1 MRDIASGVAV
11 IGMACRFPGA
21 PTVEHFWRNLKEGRE
36 SISFFDIDELEPD
49 LRQLAKDP
57 NYVRAGAIIDDIDLF
72 DAAFFKMSPREATL
86 MDPQHRLFLECAWTA
101 LESAGY
107 GDGESRGAVVGV
119 YAGSWASSY
128 TARAAAQV
136 ATPADEFQ
144 VLVGGGLDYL
154 TTVVSYKLNL
164 TGESVA
170 LQTACST
177 SLVAVHYAFQSLLD
191 GDIDMALAGGV
202 SIDARQK
209 TGYLYQDGMIFSP
222 DGHCRPFDRLGKGTV
237 RGYGLGLVVLKRLED
252 AIRDR
257 DYIHAVIKRTA
268 VNNDGH
274 HKIGYTAP
282 SGRGQTDVITTA
294 MVYADVRADSIG
306 YVEAHGTGTPLGDP
320 IEIEAL
326 ARAYGGVRPGTC
338 AVGSVKSNFGHLVE
352 AAGIAGLIKTVASLE
367 HAQIPPTV
375 HYREPN
381 PQINFAGTPFYVAD
395 RLLPW
400 RADAVRRAAVSSFG
414 IGGTNA
420 HAVLESWSP
429 PEPSH
434 GPPYVELVTL
444 SAESAEALAEM
455 RTALADWLKIHIETP
470 LGDVAFTLNTGRQ
483 AFRHRWACVAR
494 TKPEVLRALGDEDH
508 ANAPAGWSISHVADL
523 LPPRAR
529 FRPTLPLDLASLQ
542 ELARR
547 WSRGERID
555 WRPLYESR
563 TVRRTPLP
571 TYPFQRKRFWLDP
584 PARTVGPRGFG
595 PWLGQAAAAEVQG
608 PEERSELLLLAGES
622 DELLRRR
629 VDACRALAA
638 SPEVPSLS
646 ALCLI
651 ASSQAAGGHRIAVI
665 PRTREELAGL
675 LEAYAAGREDAR
687 LLRSA
692 APAADGRSVA
702 PATAE
707 PALAFVFSGQGGQ
720 WWAMGRDL
728 LREEPVFRRTL
739 EACAEV
745 LDRWT
750 GAPLLGVFSAPE
762 ATSRIGETDVAQP
775 AQFALQVGLAALWRS
790 WGIVPTA
797 VIGHSLGEIAAAHV
811 AGALSLE
818 DALAVVHHRSRLMK
832 RVAGKGRTAAVELP
846 MEEARRAIEGHEE
859 LLAVAGSNAPTAS
872 VLSGAPEALEEV
884 LEKLRAAGVFCR
896 ELRVDVA
903 FHSPQMDPLVPPLED
918 ALAAIRPRAA
928 AVPIYSTVTAAPI
941 DGAELGPRYWG
952 RNLREPFRFAE
963 ALGRMASDGHARFLE
978 ISPHPVLSAAIEQ
991 NLRQLG
997 REGAALPSLHRNWP
1011 DRDVLLRSLGALF
1024 TAGHAVA
1031 WPPLEAPQA
1040 AGAAAAPAA
1049 ERRLSTS
1056 QQVRALV
1063 ADVLLL
1069 PVDDL
1074 GEDVPLVDMG
1084 MDSVTGLSL
1093 LGKLEASFGVQINT
1107 NELLLLGTISRIA
1120 RRLEG
1125 GADVRVAEAVRVP
1138 LRSAPDPRVDMVMFP
1153 GAGGTALMLA
1163 PWSSANLIEDAEI
1176 SAMHP
1181 PGHGTDRRKP
1191 IRQMSELVDLYLKA
1205 LVPAKRPLVLVGYS
1219 LGGLVAYAIAHAL
1232 ERLGT
1237 PPRALVVS
1245 HTLPPPCWRE
1255 RMFSRDTRFEEIFGR
1270 LYESW
1275 GIDSQSRGAFLEAAR
1290 ADFELAESFEAPDT
1304 KLSALTCII
1313 SSATDDFA
1321 PARRLLGWDALCARA
1336 AHYAAHGGHWDF
1348 IEYPSNRDLLR
1359 LVYARACS
1367 VGEPWIGRDR
1377 RIAEVVNRLR
1387 VAKPS

>member
-21 PTVEHFWRNLKEGRE
+21 STIEQFWRNLKEGRE
-36 SISFFDIDELEPD
+36 SISFFEVDELEPD

-57 NYVRAGAIIDDIDLF
+57 YYVRAGAIIEDIDLF

-154 TTVVSYKLNL
+154 TTLVSYKLNL

-222 DGHCRPFDRLGKGTV
+222 DGHCRPFDRLAKGTV

-326 ARAYGGVRPGTC
+326 ARAYGGVQPGTC

-352 AAGIAGLIKTVASLE
+352 AAGIAGLIKTVASIE

-375 HYREPN
+375 HYRDPN
-381 PQINFAGTPFYVAD
+381 PQINFASTPFYVAD

-400 RADAVRRAAVSSFG
+400 RADAVRRAGVSSFG
-414 IGGTNA
+414 IGGTNV

-455 RTALADWLKIHIETP
+455 RAALADWLKIHIEVP

-508 ANAPAGWSISHVADL
+508 ANAPAGWSVSHVADL

-529 FRPTLPLDLASLQ
+529 FRPTLPLDLTSLQ

-595 PWLGQAAAAEVQG
+595 PWLGQAAVADVPVGA
-608 PEERSELLLLAGES
+608 RSELLLLAGETE
-622 DELLRRR
+622 ELLRRR
-629 VDACRALAA
+629 ASACRALA
-638 SPEVPSLS
+638 SKTDGPSLS

-651 ASSQAAGGHRIAVI
+651 ASSQAGGAHRIAAI

-675 LEAYAAGREDAR
+675 LEAYATGREDAR
-687 LLRSA
+687 LLRSGP
-692 APAADGRSVA
+692 APAPR
-702 PATAE
+702 
-707 PALAFVFSGQGGQ
+707 LAFLFSGQGGQ
-720 WWAMGRDL
+720 WWGMGREL
-728 LREEPVFRRTL
+728 LREEPLFRSTL
-739 EACAEV
+739 EACAAV

-750 GAPLLGVFSAPE
+750 GTPFMDIWSAPE
-762 ATSRIGETDVAQP
+762 AESRIGQTDIAQP

-790 WGIVPTA
+790 WGIVPAA
-797 VIGHSLGEIAAAHV
+797 VVGHSLGEVAAAHV

-832 RVAGKGRTAAVELP
+832 QLAGKGRTAAVELP
-846 MEEARRAIEGHEE
+846 MDEAERAIEGYEDR
-859 LLAVAGSNAPTAS
+859 LAVAGSNAPAGS
-872 VLSGAPEALEEV
+872 VISGAPDALEQV
-884 LEKLRAAGVFCR
+884 LLRLRARKVFCR

-903 FHSPQMDPLVPPLED
+903 FHSPQMDPLVPELEA
-918 ALAAIRPRAA
+918 ALAGLRPRAA
-928 AVPIYSTVTAAPI
+928 EVPIYSTVTTGPI
-941 DGAELGPRYWG
+941 DGAALDARYWG
-952 RNLREPFRFAE
+952 RNLREPFRFAATIE
-963 ALGRMASDGHARFLE
+963 RMAADDHVRFLE
-978 ISPHPVLSAAIEQ
+978 IGPHPVLSHAVEE
-991 NLRQLG
+991 NLQHLG
-997 REGAALPSLHRNWP
+997 REGTVFPSLHRNWP
-1011 DRDVLLRSLGALF
+1011 DRDVILRTLGTLF
-1024 TAGHAVA
+1024 TAGHAVT
-1031 WPPLEAPQA
+1031 WPPFEDF
-1040 AGAAAAPAA
+1040 PAA
-1049 ERRLSTS
+1049 DAATAEDDRKLTTGQRV
-1056 QQVRALV
+1056 QMLV
-1063 ADVLLL
+1063 AEALLL
-1069 PVDDL
+1069 DPDQLAD
-1074 GEDVPLVDMG
+1074 DVPLVELG
-1084 MDSVTGLSL
+1084 MDSVTALSL
-1093 LGKLEASFGVQINT
+1093 LGKLEASFGVRIQT
-1107 NELLLLGTISRIA
+1107 NELLLLGTIERIA

-1125 GADVRVAEAVRVP
+1125 GSGVRAAETLRVP
-1138 LRSAPDPRVDMVMFP
+1138 LRTAPSPRVDMVLFP

-1163 PWSSANLIEDAEI
+1163 PWSTPNLIEDANV

-1181 PGHGTDRRKP
+1181 PGHGSDRRKP
-1191 IRQMSELVDLYLKA
+1191 IRNMAELVELYLTS
-1205 LVPAKRPLVLVGYS
+1205 LVPARRPLVLVGYS

-1237 PPRALVVS
+1237 PPRALILS
-1245 HTLPPPCWRE
+1245 HTLPPPYWRE
-1255 RMFSRDTRFEEIFGR
+1255 RMFSRDPKLEEIFGQ

-1275 GIDSQSRGAFLEAAR
+1275 GIDAQSRPKFLEAAR
-1290 ADFELAESFEAPDT
+1290 ADFELAESFELPDT
-1304 KLSALTCII
+1304 KLSALTCIL
-1313 SSATDDFA
+1313 SSATDEFA

-1348 IEYPSNRDLLR
+1348 IEHPSNLDLLR

-1367 VGEPWIGRDR
+1367 VGEPWIGRDK

-1387 VAKPS
+1387 VSKPS

>member
-21 PTVEHFWRNLKEGRE
+21 PTVEQFWRNLKEGRE
-36 SISFFDIDELEPD
+36 SITFFDVDELEPD
-49 LRQLAKDP
+49 LRQLAKHP
-57 NYVRAGAIIDDIDLF
+57 HYVRAGAIIDDIDLF

-107 GDGESRGAVVGV
+107 GDGESRGAVVGC

-154 TTVVSYKLNL
+154 TTLVSYKLNL

-222 DGHCRPFDRLGKGTV
+222 DGHCRPFDRLAKGTV
-237 RGYGLGLVVLKRLED
+237 RGYGLGLVVLKRVED
-252 AIRDR
+252 AVRDR
-257 DYIHAVIKRTA
+257 DHIHAIIKRTA

-326 ARAYGGVRPGTC
+326 ARAYGGVRPGSC

-367 HAQIPPTV
+367 HAEIPPTV
-375 HYREPN
+375 HYVEPN
-381 PQINFAGTPFYVAD
+381 PQINFAQTPFFVAD

-400 RADAVRRAAVSSFG
+400 RADGTRRAAVSSFG

-420 HAVLESWSP
+420 HAVLEAWSP

-434 GPPYVELVTL
+434 GPPGVELVTL
-444 SAESAEALAEM
+444 SAETAEALAEM
-455 RTALADWLKIHIETP
+455 RAALAEWIKIHLEVP
-470 LGDVAFTLNTGRQ
+470 LGDVAFTLNPGRL

-494 TKPEVLRALGDEDH
+494 TKLEVLRALGDGDH
-508 ANAPAGWSISHVADL
+508 ADAPAGWSVTHVADL

-529 FRPTLPLDLASLQ
+529 FRPTLPVDVASLQ

-563 TVRRTPLP
+563 GVRRTPLP

-584 PARTVGPRGFG
+584 PARTAGPRGFG

-608 PEERSELLLLAGES
+608 PEERSELLLLAGET

-629 VDACRALAA
+629 VHACRALAA
-638 SPEVPSLS
+638 TPEVASLS

-651 ASSQAAGGHRIAVI
+651 ASSQAAGAHRIAAI

-675 LEAYAAGREDAR
+675 LEAHAAGREDAR
-687 LLRSA
+687 LLRS
-692 APAADGRSVA
+692 PAAA
-702 PATAE
+702 AAE
-707 PALAFVFSGQGGQ
+707 PAIAFVFSGQGGQ
-720 WWAMGRDL
+720 WWGMGRDL
-728 LREEPVFRRTL
+728 LRDEPVFRRTL

-750 GAPLLGVFSAPE
+750 AAPFLDLWSAPE

-775 AQFALQVGLAALWRS
+775 ALFALQVGLAALWRS
-790 WGIVPTA
+790 WSITPAA
-797 VIGHSLGEIAAAHV
+797 VVGHSLGEVAAAHV

-846 MEEARRAIEGHEE
+846 MDEARRAIAGHEAV
-859 LLAVAGSNAPTAS
+859 LAVAGANAPTAS
-872 VLSGAPEALEEV
+872 VLSGASDALEEV
-884 LEKLRAAGVFCR
+884 LGKLRAAGVFCR

-903 FHSPQMDPLVPPLED
+903 FHSPQMDPLVPALED

-941 DGAELGPRYWG
+941 EGAELGARYWG
-952 RNLREPFRFAE
+952 RNLREPFRFA
-963 ALGRMASDGHARFLE
+963 ATFARMVADGHARFLE
-978 ISPHPVLSAAIEQ
+978 LGPHPVLSGAVEQ
-991 NLRQLG
+991 NLRHLG
-997 REGAALPSLHRNWP
+997 REGAVLPSLHRNWP
-1011 DRDVLLRSLGALF
+1011 DRDVMLRSLGTLF
-1024 TAGHAVA
+1024 TAGHAVT
-1031 WPPLEAPQA
+1031 WPPLEVPPPG
-1040 AGAAAAPAA
+1040 AGAAAPAA
-1049 ERRLSTS
+1049 ERWVSATQR
-1056 QQVRALV
+1056 VRAIV
-1063 ADVLLL
+1063 AEVLLV
-1069 PVDDL
+1069 PADDL
-1074 GEDVPLVDMG
+1074 AEDVPLVDMG

-1107 NELLLLGTISRIA
+1107 NELLLLGTIARIA
-1120 RRLEG
+1120 RRLES
-1125 GADVRVAEAVRVP
+1125 GADARAAEAVRVP
-1138 LRSAPDPRVDMVMFP
+1138 LRSAPEPRVDMVMFP

-1163 PWSSANLIEDAEI
+1163 PWGTANLIEDAEV

-1181 PGHGTDRRKP
+1181 PGHGTDRRPP
-1191 IRQMSELVDLYLKA
+1191 IRQMSELVDLYLTA

-1219 LGGLVAYAIAHAL
+1219 LGGLVAYALAHAL
-1232 ERLGT
+1232 ERLGS
-1237 PPRALVVS
+1237 PPRALVIS

-1255 RMFSRDTRFEEIFGR
+1255 RMFSRDRKFEEIFGH

-1275 GIDSQSRGAFLEAAR
+1275 GVDAQSRATFLEAAR
-1290 ADFELAESFEAPDT
+1290 ADFELAESFDVPDT
-1304 KLSALTCII
+1304 KLSALACII
-1313 SSATDDFA
+1313 SSATDELA
-1321 PARRLLGWDALCARA
+1321 PARRLLGWDALCART

-1348 IEYPSNRDLLR
+1348 IEHPSNRDLLR

-1387 VAKPS
+1387 VSKPS